1 MRCTPQ
7 VKSTRRGSSGDD
19 AGVAQDRLPFEYEV
33 REDAARVTAWSGLPL
48 LVEVMRK
55 FEVPEAIREHLNLF
69 DSPRDFDEETVI
81 TALVLLL
88 SAGGENLADLRPLKN
103 DEALKALLGFE
114 LPSPETAR
122 QFLYLFHSEA
132 LVKEAEATLGPE
144 KKSCVPEENPALK
157 GLAKVVQALTH
168 QIQRQW
174 PQKVATVD
182 FDTTFQES
190 HKREAKEHYEG
201 GTGYQ
206 PMLATWVEQKLVVFD
221 EFRDGNVAPHHA
233 PLEVVKKG
241 FAGLPAGLSKRRMRG
256 DSAMYSLPLMRWLCA
271 EEIEFAIGAHVR
283 EGLRKKCE
291 ALKEARW
298 THLQDRADSVLHIAE
313 VANSPKGWRR
323 NEPSLRYIAIRITP
337 TQRELYDEERVVR
350 HLAIVSNSKMDA
362 ASLVRWYWEKGGT
375 IEHVHAVLKNDLGAG
390 VFPCGRFGSNAA
402 WLRLCVLTHNLLRIV
417 RAVGPAELADAKPK
431 RIRLHLLAVPALLRR
446 HARRLFASVSKFT
459 ALVSTRVGL
468 WGLPSVPLG
477 SGLHLA
483 QGATD

>member
-1 MRCTPQ
+1 M
-7 VKSTRRGSSGDD
+7 STLRRARGDD
-19 AGVAQDRLPFEYEV
+19 AGVAQDKLPFEYEV

-48 LVEVMRK
+48 IVEVMRK
-55 FEVPEAIREHLNLF
+55 FGVPEAIRQHLRLF
-69 DSPRDFDEETVI
+69 PQAREFDEETLV
-81 TALVLLL
+81 TAVVLLL
-88 SAGGENLADLRPLKN
+88 CSGGEYLDDLRPLKN

-114 LPSPETAR
+114 LPSPDTAR
-122 QFLYLFHSEA
+122 QFLYLFHDDA
-132 LVKEAEATLGPE
+132 LVKEAEASLGPE
-144 KKSCVPEENPALK
+144 KRSCVPEESVALK
-157 GLAKVVQALTH
+157 GLGKVVQALTH

-174 PQKVATVD
+174 PEKVATLD

-190 HKREAKEHYEG
+190 HKKEAKEHYEG

-241 FAGLPAGLSKRRMRG
+241 FSGLPNGLLKRRMRG

-271 EEIEFAIGAHVR
+271 EKIEFAIGAQVR
-283 EGLRKKCE
+283 EGLREKCE
-291 ALKEARW
+291 ALDEARW
-298 THLQDRADSVLHIAE
+298 MHFQDRGDSVLHIAE
-313 VANSPKGWRR
+313 VTYAPKSWRLS
-323 NEPSLRYIAIRITP
+323 EPALRYIAIRITP
-337 TQRELYDEERVVR
+337 KQSELYEEERVVR
-350 HLAIVSNSKMDA
+350 HLAVVSNSELDA

-390 VFPCGRFGSNAA
+390 VFPCGRFGANAA

-468 WGLPSVPLG
+468 WGLPDIPL
-477 SGLHLA
+477 SPALFA